1 MNLVALAI
9 MLGAIP
15 PVCLK
20 GSKLLTITFNA
31 SALAANITGN
41 VYDRFNRLSGSV
53 LHDQYLL
60 RRLRK
65 GPSKSLKVVSLRY
78 ERIKNAV
85 GGWEWSSQHKIEAG
99 VVNAIIALGLS

>member
-1 MNLVALAI
+1 MCGKPKLAKMNLVALAI

-65 GPSKSLKVVSLRY
+65 GPSKSLKVVSALRADQKRCRRMGM
-78 ERIKNAV
+78 EFAAQDR
-85 GGWEWSSQHKIEAG
+85 GGCG
-99 VVNAIIALGLS
+99 

>member
-1 MNLVALAI
+1 LHRKALRVKSADF
-9 MLGAIP
+9 A
-15 PVCLK
+15 K
-20 GSKLLTITFNA
+20 SGSLFQSFP

-65 GPSKSLKVVSLRY
+65 GPSKSLKVVSLLQ
-78 ERIKNAV
+78 I
-85 GGWEWSSQHKIEAG
+85 S
-99 VVNAIIALGLS
+99 LT

>member
-1 MNLVALAI
+1 M
-9 MLGAIP
+9 
-15 PVCLK
+15 CLK

-65 GPSKSLKVVSLRY
+65 GPSKSLKVVSALRADQ
-78 ERIKNAV
+78 NAV

>member
-1 MNLVALAI
+1 
-9 MLGAIP
+9 
-15 PVCLK
+15 
-20 GSKLLTITFNA
+20 ITFNA

-65 GPSKSLKVVSLRY
+65 GPSKSLKVVSALRADQKRCRRMGM
-78 ERIKNAV
+78 EFAAQDR
-85 GGWEWSSQHKIEAG
+85 GGCG
-99 VVNAIIALGLS
+99 